1 MGRGDKYTTSNGPQ
15 RAEGN
20 PPWAY
25 HVQREN
31 DDVSKS
37 KNQYLTKTTRIIE
50 YTAQA
55 WISKVDYD
63 VLTKGE
69 RDSGSAPGRLLAS
82 CGGDWKRRRDDFRCQ
97 ELAKTFSGGYRSV
110 DPDG

>member
-97 ELAKTFSGGYRSV
+97 ELAEKFSGG
-110 DPDG
+110 